1 MRCVRGWMAKV
12 AFDGATGRVAF
23 DQFGRRRDYQLNV
36 LEQRGNQDTAK
47 VSLSV
52 SLHWIAITND
62 ISCFHMFLFYIVRA
76 PRFSRVAQS

>member
-1 MRCVRGWMAKV
+1 MAKV

-52 SLHWIAITND
+52 SLH
-62 ISCFHMFLFYIVRA
+62 
-76 PRFSRVAQS
+76 